1 MVKIGEGTLTERDKW
16 NRLTHEQVK
25 TLVIEINLQVS
36 QIIKEI
42 QVELEQ
48 LTIISPVHEWYN
60 MVFRFERKL
69 KALRDS
75 FPPYSAES
83 YRSLGELR
91 HRNILREFKEFCERR
106 DYQERYLGLKAEVL
120 ALEEIVLEQG
130 KVKSKQKEIRKQI
143 TELAKQMDSDHAAL
157 EDGKTGIQNITSTII
172 REKKS
177 MQREISQMKGSRA
190 NALQRLTELRQTLK
204 QKEILLKETTEQ
216 RQRVEAALEKEK
228 KENHRLKKILN
239 ESLV

>member
-1 MVKIGEGTLTERDKW
+1 MVKIGGATLTERDKW

-36 QIIKEI
+36 QIIEEI

-48 LTIISPVHEWYN
+48 LTIKSPLHEWYN

-69 KALRDS
+69 KTLRDN

-83 YRSLGELR
+83 YRSLEELR

-106 DYQERYLGLKAEVL
+106 DYQERYLGLKAEIL

-130 KVKSKQKEIRKQI
+130 NHKEIRKQL
-143 TELAKQMDSDHAAL
+143 TELAKKMDSDHAAL
-157 EDGKTGIQNITSTII
+157 EDAKTGIQNITSTII
-172 REKKS
+172 KEKKS

-190 NALQRLTELRQTLK
+190 NALQRLTELSQTLK

-228 KENHRLKKILN
+228 KENQRLKKILN

>member
-1 MVKIGEGTLTERDKW
+1 MVKIGGATLTERDKW

-36 QIIKEI
+36 QIIEEI

-48 LTIISPVHEWYN
+48 LTIKSPLHEWYN

-69 KALRDS
+69 KTLRDN

-83 YRSLGELR
+83 YRSLEELR

-106 DYQERYLGLKAEVL
+106 DYQERYLGLKAEIL

-130 KVKSKQKEIRKQI
+130 NHKEIRKQL

-157 EDGKTGIQNITSTII
+157 EDAKTGIRNITSTII

-177 MQREISQMKGSRA
+177 MQREISQMKGRRA
-190 NALQRLTELRQTLK
+190 NALQRLTDLRQTLK

-228 KENHRLKKILN
+228 KENQRLKKILN

>member
-36 QIIKEI
+36 QIIEEI

-48 LTIISPVHEWYN
+48 LTIKSPLHEWYN

-69 KALRDS
+69 KTLRDN

-83 YRSLGELR
+83 YRSLEELR

-106 DYQERYLGLKAEVL
+106 DYQERYLGLKAEIL

-130 KVKSKQKEIRKQI
+130 NHKEIRKQL

-157 EDGKTGIQNITSTII
+157 EDAKTGIRNITSTII

-177 MQREISQMKGSRA
+177 MQREISQMKGRRA
-190 NALQRLTELRQTLK
+190 NALQRLTDLRQTLK

-228 KENHRLKKILN
+228 EENQRLKKILN

>member
-1 MVKIGEGTLTERDKW
+1 MVKIGGATLTERDKW

-36 QIIKEI
+36 QIIEEI

-48 LTIISPVHEWYN
+48 LTIKSPLHEWYN

-69 KALRDS
+69 KTLRDN

-83 YRSLGELR
+83 YRSLEELR

-106 DYQERYLGLKAEVL
+106 DYQERYLGLKAEIL

-130 KVKSKQKEIRKQI
+130 NHKEIGKQL
-143 TELAKQMDSDHAAL
+143 TVLAKQMDSDHAAL
-157 EDGKTGIQNITSTII
+157 EDAKTGIRNITSTII

-177 MQREISQMKGSRA
+177 MQREISQMKGRRA
-190 NALQRLTELRQTLK
+190 NALQRLTDLRQTLK

-228 KENHRLKKILN
+228 KENQRLKKILN

>member
-1 MVKIGEGTLTERDKW
+1 MVKIGGATLTERDKW

-36 QIIKEI
+36 QIIEEI
-42 QVELEQ
+42 QLELEQ
-48 LTIISPVHEWYN
+48 LTIKSPLHEWYN

-69 KALRDS
+69 KTLRDN

-83 YRSLGELR
+83 YRSLEELR

-106 DYQERYLGLKAEVL
+106 DYQERYLGLKAEIL

-130 KVKSKQKEIRKQI
+130 NHKEIRKQL
-143 TELAKQMDSDHAAL
+143 TELAKKMDSDHAAL
-157 EDGKTGIQNITSTII
+157 EDAKTGIQNITSTII

-177 MQREISQMKGSRA
+177 MQREISQMKGRRA
-190 NALQRLTELRQTLK
+190 NAVQRLTDLRQTLK

-228 KENHRLKKILN
+228 KENQRLKKILN

>member
-1 MVKIGEGTLTERDKW
+1 MVKIGGATLTERDKW

-36 QIIKEI
+36 QIIEEI

-48 LTIISPVHEWYN
+48 LKIKSPLHEWYN

-69 KALRDS
+69 KTLRDN

-83 YRSLGELR
+83 YRSLEELR

-106 DYQERYLGLKAEVL
+106 DYQERYLGLKAEIL

-130 KVKSKQKEIRKQI
+130 NHKEIRKQL

-157 EDGKTGIQNITSTII
+157 EDAKTGIQNITSTII

-177 MQREISQMKGSRA
+177 MQREISQMKGRRA
-190 NALQRLTELRQTLK
+190 NALQRLTDLRQTLK

-228 KENHRLKKILN
+228 KENQRLKKILN

>member
-1 MVKIGEGTLTERDKW
+1 MVKIGGATLTERDKW
-16 NRLTHEQVK
+16 NRLTHEEVK

-36 QIIKEI
+36 QIIEEI

-48 LTIISPVHEWYN
+48 LTIKSPLHEWYN

-69 KALRDS
+69 KTLRDN

-83 YRSLGELR
+83 YRSLEELR

-106 DYQERYLGLKAEVL
+106 DYQERYLGLKAEIL

-130 KVKSKQKEIRKQI
+130 NHKEIRKQL

-157 EDGKTGIQNITSTII
+157 EDAKTGIRNITSTII

-177 MQREISQMKGSRA
+177 MQREISQMKGRRA
-190 NALQRLTELRQTLK
+190 NALQRLTDLRQTLK

-228 KENHRLKKILN
+228 KENQRLKKILN
-239 ESLV
+239 EILV

>member
-1 MVKIGEGTLTERDKW
+1 MVKIGGATLTERDKW

-69 KALRDS
+69 KALSDS

-106 DYQERYLGLKAEVL
+106 DYQERYLGLKAEIL

-130 KVKSKQKEIRKQI
+130 NHKEIRKQL

-157 EDGKTGIQNITSTII
+157 EDAKTGIRNITSTII

-177 MQREISQMKGSRA
+177 MQREISQMKGNRA
-190 NALQRLTELRQTLK
+190 NALQRLTELSQTLK
-204 QKEILLKETTEQ
+204 QKKILLKESTEQ

-228 KENHRLKKILN
+228 KENQRLKKSLN

>member
-1 MVKIGEGTLTERDKW
+1 MVKIGGATLTERDKW

-36 QIIKEI
+36 QIIEEI

-48 LTIISPVHEWYN
+48 LTIKSPLHEWYN

-69 KALRDS
+69 KTLRDN

-83 YRSLGELR
+83 YRSLEELR

-106 DYQERYLGLKAEVL
+106 DYQERYLGLKAEIL

-130 KVKSKQKEIRKQI
+130 NHKEIRKQL

-157 EDGKTGIQNITSTII
+157 EDAKTGIQNITSTII

-177 MQREISQMKGSRA
+177 MQREISQMKGRRA
-190 NALQRLTELRQTLK
+190 NALQRLTDLRQTLK

>member
-1 MVKIGEGTLTERDKW
+1 MVKIGGATLTERDKW

-83 YRSLGELR
+83 YRSLEELR

-106 DYQERYLGLKAEVL
+106 DYQERYLGLKAEIL

-130 KVKSKQKEIRKQI
+130 NHKEIRKQL

-157 EDGKTGIQNITSTII
+157 EDAKMGIRNITSTII

-177 MQREISQMKGSRA
+177 MQRKISQMKGRRA
-190 NALQRLTELRQTLK
+190 NALQRLTDLRQTLK

-228 KENHRLKKILN
+228 KENQRLKKILN

>member
-1 MVKIGEGTLTERDKW
+1 MVKIGGATLTERDKW

-36 QIIKEI
+36 QIIEEI

-48 LTIISPVHEWYN
+48 LTIKSPLHEWYN

-69 KALRDS
+69 KTLRDN

-83 YRSLGELR
+83 YRSLEELR

-106 DYQERYLGLKAEVL
+106 DYQERYLGLKAEIL
-120 ALEEIVLEQG
+120 ALEEIILEQG
-130 KVKSKQKEIRKQI
+130 NHKEIRKQL
-143 TELAKQMDSDHAAL
+143 TELAKKMDSDHAAL
-157 EDGKTGIQNITSTII
+157 EDAKTGIQNITSTII

-177 MQREISQMKGSRA
+177 MQREISQMKGRRA
-190 NALQRLTELRQTLK
+190 NALQRLTDLRQTLK

-228 KENHRLKKILN
+228 KENQRLKKILN

>member
-1 MVKIGEGTLTERDKW
+1 MVKIGGATLTERDKW

-48 LTIISPVHEWYN
+48 LTIKSPVHEWYN

-69 KALRDS
+69 KTLRDN

-83 YRSLGELR
+83 YRSLEELR

-106 DYQERYLGLKAEVL
+106 DYQERYLGLKAEIL

-130 KVKSKQKEIRKQI
+130 NHKEIRKQL

-157 EDGKTGIQNITSTII
+157 EDAKTGIQNITSTII

-216 RQRVEAALEKEK
+216 RQRVQAALEKEK
-228 KENHRLKKILN
+228 KENQRLKKILN